1 MSLLQRTPFFQLLL
15 ALVAGIVLYQYVQ
28 IPSAVLVGS
37 FVLSLFLIVASFFI
51 EKSPSLYRLRH
62 VFGIGTMLCTATIA
76 YYLCLSFEQRN
87 AFTELNHR
95 AIYEVELTSAPQ
107 EKERSYSVQ
116 VKLLQRYDSI
126 STTPVSGNAMV
137 YIQKDS
143 LAGELLLGDRMMI
156 DAEFKA
162 PDGVQNPNGF
172 DYAKYLKRQGVGA
185 TVYLASEK
193 WQKTGQNTSFSLKRF
208 ANKSRNHLL
217 EIYKKYGVDGAEF
230 AVLAALTLG
239 YKDSLEPD
247 IYQLYS
253 HTGAVHI
260 LSVSGLHVGIVYGA
274 IYLLLGF
281 LNKNRRQRTARSLI
295 SIAFIWGYAII
306 TGLAPAVM
314 RASLMLTIAAS
325 ATFLNRRP
333 QIYNS
338 VLASA
343 FLLLLF
349 KPNLIFNIGFQ
360 LSYSAVLS
368 IVAYQKSI
376 SKLLVPTNK
385 FGKWLW
391 DLTSVSVAAQLGTA
405 PISIYYFNQ
414 FPNYFLLT
422 NYVAIPLS
430 SVIIYSAILL
440 LFISFIP
447 LIATVVAFALKW
459 TIWGLNYLLGLI
471 VSLPGSISV
480 ISITSLQMIM
490 LIAAILFF
498 TSFAYN
504 KKFAPLAIGLSLI
517 LGFFVNL
524 AWRQY
529 ESINGSKMIIFSD
542 NRTPIINFI
551 DGKNNYVYTS
561 DELKALNVGNAYWR
575 SSLLKT
581 PDYIQKNEWFDD
593 GFANFK
599 EKRILVLKDDLL
611 RYKMTEQPLEVDYLI
626 ITNRLRPRIN
636 EILELI
642 VPQKIIVDKSIS
654 NWYTNS
660 IREACEEN
668 NIEFYSVA
676 ENGAYIADF

>member
-15 ALVAGIVLYQYVQ
+15 ALVAGIVLYQYIQ
-28 IPSAVLVGS
+28 IPLDILIGS
-37 FVLSLFLIVASFFI
+37 FGFSIFLIVLSFFV
-51 EKSPSLYRLRH
+51 EKSTSQYRLRH
-62 VFGIGTMLCTATIA
+62 IFGIGVILCTTTIA

-87 AFTELNHR
+87 NFTGLNHQ

-143 LAGELLLGDRMMI
+143 LASKLLLGDRLMI

-193 WQKTGQNTSFSLKRF
+193 WKKTGQNSSFSLKRF
-208 ANKSRNHLL
+208 ANKCRNYLL
-217 EIYKKYGVDGAEF
+217 EIYKKYGIIDAEF

-239 YKDSLEPD
+239 FTDSLEPD

-260 LSVSGLHVGIVYGA
+260 LSVSGLHVAIVYGA
-274 IYLLLGF
+274 IYFILGF
-281 LNKNRRQRTARSLI
+281 LKRNRRQKVARLLI
-295 SIAFIWGYAII
+295 SIVFIWAYAII
-306 TGLAPAVM
+306 TGLSPAVL
-314 RASLMLTIAAS
+314 RASMMLSIAAS
-325 ATFLNRRP
+325 ATLFNRRP

-349 KPNLIFNIGFQ
+349 NPNLIFNIGFQ

-368 IVAYQKSI
+368 IVAYQKAI
-376 SKLLVPTNK
+376 SKLYVPTNK
-385 FGKWLW
+385 FVKSIW
-391 DLTSVSVAAQLGTA
+391 DLTSVSIAAQLGTA

-422 NYVAIPLS
+422 NYAAIPLS
-430 SVIIYSAILL
+430 TIIIYGAILL

-447 LIATVVAFALKW
+447 FLATIVAFLVKW
-459 TIWGLNYLLGLI
+459 MIWTMNFVLGLI
-471 VSLPGSISV
+471 VSLPGSISI
-480 ISITSLQMIM
+480 ISITSLQMMM

-529 ESINGSKMIIFSD
+529 QSIDGSKMIIFSD
-542 NRTPIINFI
+542 NRTPIVNFI
-551 DGKNNYVYTS
+551 DGKKNYVYTS

-575 SSLLKT
+575 SSLLET
-581 PDYIQKNEWFDD
+581 PKFIQKNEWFED
-593 GFANFK
+593 GFAEFK
-599 EKRILVLKDDLL
+599 GKRILVLKDDLL
-611 RYKMTEQPLEVDYLI
+611 RYKTSKQPLEIDYLI
-626 ITNRLRPRIN
+626 IANRLRPRID
-636 EILELI
+636 EILELV

-654 NWYTNS
+654 QWYTNN
-660 IREACEEN
+660 IKETCEEK
-668 NIEFYSVA
+668 NIAFYSVA
-676 ENGAYIADF
+676 ESGAYVEDF

>member
-15 ALVAGIVLYQYVQ
+15 ALVAGIVVYQYIKISQ
-28 IPSAVLVGS
+28 AILIS
-37 FVLSLFLIVASFFI
+37 FLVLSIFLIVLSFFV
-51 EKSPSLYRLRH
+51 EKSASQYRLRH
-62 VFGIGTMLCTATIA
+62 LFGIGAMLCTATIA
-76 YYLCLSFEQRN
+76 YYLCLSFEQKN
-87 AFTELNHR
+87 AFAELNHR

-143 LAGELLLGDRMMI
+143 LASELLLGDRLMI
-156 DAEFKA
+156 EAEYKA

-185 TVYLASEK
+185 TAYLSSDK
-193 WQKTGQNTSFSLKRF
+193 WQKTGQNNAFSLKRF

-217 EIYKKYGVDGAEF
+217 EIYKKYGIDGAEF

-239 YKDSLEPD
+239 YKESLEPD

-274 IYLLLGF
+274 IFLLLGF
-281 LNKNRRQRTARSLI
+281 LNKNHRQRTARSLI

-306 TGLAPAVM
+306 TGLSPAVM

-325 ATFLNRRP
+325 AVFLNRKA

-349 KPNLIFNIGFQ
+349 NPNLIFNIGFQ

-368 IVAYQKSI
+368 IVAYQKAI
-376 SKLLVPTNK
+376 SKLYVPTNK

-440 LFISFIP
+440 LFVSFIP
-447 LIATVVAFALKW
+447 FLATAVGFILKW
-459 TIWGLNYLLGLI
+459 MIWGLNYLLGLI
-471 VSLPGSISV
+471 VSLPGSISI
-480 ISITSLQMIM
+480 ISITSLQMMM

-498 TSFAYN
+498 TAFAYN
-504 KKFAPLAIGLSLI
+504 KRFAPLAIGLSLI

-529 ESINGSKMIIFSD
+529 QSISSSKMIVFSD
-542 NRTPIINFI
+542 NRTPIVNFI
-551 DGKNNYVYTS
+551 DGKKNYVYTS
-561 DELKALNVGNAYWR
+561 DELKAMNVGNAYWR
-575 SSLLKT
+575 SSLLET
-581 PDYIQKNEWFDD
+581 PDFIQRNEWFED
-593 GFANFK
+593 GFAEFK
-599 EKRILVLKDDLL
+599 GKRILVLKDDLL
-611 RYKMTEQPLEVDYLI
+611 RYKQSDQPLKVDYLI
-626 ITNRLRPRIN
+626 ISNRLKPRIN
-636 EILELI
+636 EILELV

-654 NWYTNS
+654 QWYTNS
-660 IREACEEN
+660 VKEACEERG
-668 NIEFYSVA
+668 IAFYSVA
-676 ENGAYIADF
+676 ENGAYVEDF